1 MILQTF
7 NFLSIR
13 INIMG
18 IKYSSENVLFTTY
31 RHIENRN
38 KRVTVIK
45 LRKEIEQ
52 TVISYSL
59 LRKLFLNVIVLK

>member
-1 MILQTF
+1 
-7 NFLSIR
+7 
-13 INIMG
+13 MG